1 MPHLKRNASTGKFL
15 AVWPDASGKQRA
27 VCTGETIE
35 RLAWPKAAEIEAESR
50 FWEDHQAGV
59 WQRLAD
65 AAFSPRY
72 LHAVF
77 IGRSHI
83 IFPRFRALLREAEVK
98 LQPPARWRDRTQP
111 KGPKHGASWKWRGKA
126 RNLDELLEHAHQGVT
141 RAALRFRLTSG
152 WKIEDA
158 LAKPLMSRA
167 ESGLIGANKVNGR
180 ERKP

>member
-1 MPHLKRNASTGKFL
+1 MSHLKRNGATGKFL
-15 AVWPDASGKQRA
+15 AVWPDANGRQRS

-35 RLAWPKAAEIEAESR
+35 RLAWPKAAELEAECR
-50 FWEDHQAGV
+50 FWEDHEAGV

-65 AAFSPRY
+65 ACFSPRY

-77 IGRSHI
+77 IGRAHI

-98 LQPPARWRDRTQP
+98 IQPPARWRDRTIP
-111 KGPKHGASWKWRGKA
+111 RGSKSSKRWKWRGRPKS
-126 RNLDELLEHAHQGVT
+126 LDELLEHAHEGVT

-152 WKIEDA
+152 WKVEEA
-158 LAKPLMSRA
+158 LAKPLMTRA
-167 ESGLIGANKVNGR
+167 ESGLIGANKVNQR

>member
-1 MPHLKRNASTGKFL
+1 MAQLQRLPRGTLQ
-15 AVWPDASGKQRA
+15 AVWRNHDGQR
-27 VCTGETIE
+27 VTMDTGENIE
-35 RLAWPKAAEIEAESR
+35 ERAWKVAAELEAKAR

-72 LHAVF
+72 LHTVF

-180 ERKP
+180 ERKL